1 MHANSQISPAVMQ
14 FLDLEAGVDDPS
26 SSDKEEYEF
35 GLSFFL
41 FPFIII
47 NLNYCR

>member
-1 MHANSQISPAVMQ
+1 MHANSQLSSAVMQ

-26 SSDKEEYEF
+26 SSDEEEYEF
-35 GLSFFL
+35 GLSFFP
-41 FPFIII
+41 FPLIII